1 MLPKKAV
8 LPTLSASRFIFFKAS
23 PLGANPFVLVYSSIK
38 FSLNSLDV
46 CKASNDASPA
56 DELIATAVLL
66 AVSPN
71 FANCVVCFCIAC
83 LDRLANAEDLVDRSA
98 MDEI

>member
-8 LPTLSASRFIFFKAS
+8 LPTLSASTFIFFKSS
-23 PLGANPFVLVYSSIK
+23 PIGANPFFLVYSSIK

-66 AVSPN
+66 KLSPN
-71 FANCVVCFCIAC
+71 FANCVVCLA
-83 LDRLANAEDLVDRSA
+83 RLAKAEDLADRSA
-98 MDEI
+98 IDEI